1 MPMPDPIKIGRWF
14 SYPDIR
20 IAEAVNELIGVV
32 RRHLKDSHDGD
43 DGEAIKEIKKDISA
57 LRAVTTQ
64 LRKDVEELRALD
76 RPRMTIQ
83 PGSPQDKPT

>member
-20 IAEAVNELIGVV
+20 ITEAVNELIGVV
-32 RRHLKDSHDGD
+32 RRHLKNSHDD
-43 DGEAIKEIKKDISA
+43 DSEAIKKLTKGLSD
-57 LRAVTTQ
+57 LRADHQT
-64 LRKDVEELRALD
+64 LRVEFEELRDLD

-83 PGSPQDKPT
+83 PGEATDKGP